1 MPPAMPELEGVEH
14 TFHDLPTGVRVHL
27 ASAGPAD
34 APPVLALHGWPQHW
48 WSWRFVIGELAGEF
62 RLLCPDLRGHGWS
75 GSPADDDYR
84 KQRLAD
90 DAIALLDALGL
101 EQVRL
106 TGHDWGA
113 YAAIL
118 AALTAPERFSSLLAM
133 SVGHPWVSTGVASRY
148 GWLLAYQLPLAAPF
162 VGERVVR
169 DGTYVRQ
176 MLRNGR
182 RDGQDW
188 TAAELDTYL
197 DVLREPSV
205 AHASSKL
212 YRDFL
217 TREVPASALGAFR
230 GRRLEV
236 PARLL
241 IGSRE
246 PFRAY
251 AAGFPG
257 ELDVVDGAGH
267 FVLEEVP
274 RAVAERIRAM

>member
-14 TFHDLPTGVRVHL
+14 SFHDLPTGVRVHL
-27 ASAGPAD
+27 ATAGPPG

-48 WSWRFVIGELAGEF
+48 WSWRFVIEELAGEY
-62 RLLCPDLRGHGWS
+62 RLLCPDLRGLGWS
-75 GSPADDDYR
+75 GQPADDDFR
-84 KQRLAD
+84 KQRIAD
-90 DAIALLDALGL
+90 DAIALLDVLGL

-106 TGHDWGA
+106 AGHDWGA

-133 SVGHPWVSTGVASRY
+133 SVGHPWVPPKVAARHGY
-148 GWLLAYQLPLAAPF
+148 MLAYQLPLAAPF
-162 VGERVVR
+162 AGERVIR
-169 DGTYVRQ
+169 DGRYVRG

-182 RDGQDW
+182 RDGRRW
-188 TAAELDTYL
+188 TPEEEDAYV
-197 DVLREPSV
+197 DVVREA

-217 TREVPASALGAFR
+217 LHDMRSII
-230 GRRLEV
+230 RRRPTM

-246 PFRAY
+246 PFRAF
-251 AAGFPG
+251 AEGFPG
-257 ELDVVDGAGH
+257 ELDVIDGAGH
-267 FVLEEVP
+267 FIPEEKP
-274 RAVAERIRAM
+274 QDVAERIRAM